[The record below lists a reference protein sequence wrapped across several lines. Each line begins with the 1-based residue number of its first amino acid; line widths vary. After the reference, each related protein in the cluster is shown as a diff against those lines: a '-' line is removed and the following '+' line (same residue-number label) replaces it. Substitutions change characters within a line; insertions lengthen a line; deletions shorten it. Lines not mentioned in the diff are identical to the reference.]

1 MHAARITPAPSRGTV
16 LIADKMDVVCTVLAR
31 IIVRCGFTPL
41 IVPDGVEVLQVAR
54 SAPAGLCCAFLGVSL
69 VHIDGITL
77 AAILAHLSPSFP
89 VVLMSGYPAWMLAN
103 RLQHVPR
110 AYFLEK
116 PFALAVVFALLNEI
130 APLCERTFGTALSPY
145 TPRKP

>member
-1 MHAARITPAPSRGTV
+1 NAARITPAASRGTV
-16 LIADKMDVVCTVLAR
+16 LIADKMAAVCAVLAR

-41 IVPDGVEVLQVAR
+41 IVAGGVEVLHVVR
-54 SAPAGLCCAFLGVSL
+54 SAPADLCCAFLGVSQ

-77 AAILAHLSPSFP
+77 AVILAQLAPSLP

-103 RLQHVPR
+103 RLQQVPR

-116 PFALAVVFALLNEI
+116 PFALAGVCALLTEI
-130 APLCERTFGTALSPY
+130 VPLRERAWGEA
-145 TPRKP
+145 TPT